1 MPFYESVLIARSELT
16 PQQAEALGD
25 TVATLMGELK
35 GEVKKREYWGL
46 RSLAYR
52 IKKNRK
58 GHYLLLNLA
67 APPAAITEME
77 RQLALNEDVL
87 RFMTVRVEALEEGPS
102 AMLARRERDERERD
116 RRGFGDRP
124 ERGERGERGDRP
136 PRSGGPGGRFDG
148 GRFDSGRAPRTGG
161 FEDGATQG

>member
-1 MPFYESVLIARSELT
+1 MPLYESVLIARSELT

-25 TVATLMGELK
+25 TVAVLMAELK

-58 GHYLLLNLA
+58 GHYLLLNLD
-67 APPAAITEME
+67 APPAAVTEME

-87 RFMTVRVEALEEGPS
+87 RFLTVRVEALEEGPS
-102 AMLARRERDERERD
+102 AMLARRDREDRER
-116 RRGFGDRP
+116 RP
-124 ERGERGERGDRP
+124 GERGDRP
-136 PRSGGPGGRFDG
+136 DRGDRGDRPDRGDRGDRGPRGGSGG
-148 GRFDSGRAPRTGG
+148 GRFDSGRAPRAGG
-161 FEDGATQG
+161 YDEEERV

>member
-1 MPFYESVLIARSELT
+1 MPLYESVLIARSELT

-25 TVATLMGELK
+25 TVTTLMVELK

-58 GHYLLLNLA
+58 GHYLLLNLD

-77 RQLALNEDVL
+77 RLLALNEDVL
-87 RFMTVRVEALEEGPS
+87 RFMTIRVEALEEGPS
-102 AMLARRERDERERD
+102 AMLARRDRDDRER
-116 RRGFGDRP
+116 RP
-124 ERGERGERGDRP
+124 GERGERGDRP
-136 PRSGGPGGRFDG
+136 ERGDRGDRGDRPPRGGPGG
-148 GRFDSGRAPRTGG
+148 GRYDSGRAPRGG
-161 FEDGATQG
+161 FDEDERI